1 MDTGDALTISDIVD
15 RLLEQAPSADATD
28 TDIES
33 HVDATV
39 KAIVHQKACEQVAPR
54 AVDKRLTMIGQA
66 VRRLDSLI
74 NDDNPVAHAARRAMA
89 AEVGKADFE
98 ELQRRL
104 EDLASGRSFE
114 NVEFAPAL
122 QPGPDEYARSVGDA
136 ARELSALLSENSP
149 YARAMRRQLRSSAI
163 EDLHGRLQ
171 DLATAATS
179 TRVST
184 REQRS
189 ALFAPA
195 EVAKYAAKVSSG
207 GRPIETAK
215 LVAVW
220 SSYLLLIEL
229 GLPLTDDSDGT
240 LCYLSAMSY
249 EVATGEGDPDL
260 SHAVKRFLADLR
272 AGKVID

>member
-1 MDTGDALTISDIVD
+1 MDTGDTLTISDIVD
-15 RLLEQAPSADATD
+15 WLLEQAPSADATD
-28 TDIES
+28 IKS
-33 HVDATV
+33 HVDGTV
-39 KAIVHQKACEQVAPR
+39 KAIVRQKACEQVAPR
-54 AVDKRLTMIGQA
+54 AVNKRLTMIGQA
-66 VRRLDSLI
+66 VRRLDRLLY
-74 NDDNPVAHAARRAMA
+74 DDNPVAHAARRAMA

-98 ELQRRL
+98 RLHRLL
-104 EDLASGRSFE
+104 EDLASGRSLE
-114 NVEFAPAL
+114 KVEIAGAR
-122 QPGPDEYARSVGDA
+122 QPSADEYARSVGDT
-136 ARELSALLSENSP
+136 ARELSALLSENSLH
-149 YARAMRRQLRSSAI
+149 AGAMRRQLRSSAI

-220 SSYLLLIEL
+220 SSYLLLFEL

-240 LCYLSAMSY
+240 LCCLSAMSY
-249 EVATGEGDPDL
+249 EAATGEGDPDL

-272 AGKVID
+272 AWKVID